1 MKRLGLAAIGAYQR
15 WISPSL
21 PPACRYQP
29 TCSHYGYEA
38 IERHGIL
45 RGSWLTF
52 KRLVRCNPFA
62 SGGYDPVP

>member
-38 IERHGIL
+38 VERHGIL
-45 RGSWLTF
+45 HGSWLTL
-52 KRLVRCNPFA
+52 KRLVRCNPFT
-62 SGGYDPVP
+62 SGGYDPIP

>member
-38 IERHGIL
+38 VERHGIL
-45 RGSWLTF
+45 RGSWLTL
-52 KRLVRCNPFA
+52 KRLVRCNPFT

>member
-1 MKRLGLAAIGAYQR
+1 VKRLGLAAIGAYQR

-45 RGSWLTF
+45 RGSWLTL
-52 KRLVRCNPFA
+52 KRLVRCNPFV

>member
-1 MKRLGLAAIGAYQR
+1 MRRLGLAVIRSYQR

-29 TCSHYGYEA
+29 TCSHYGYES
-38 IERHGIL
+38 IERHGL
-45 RGSWLTF
+45 LHGSWLTL
-52 KRLVRCNPFA
+52 KRLVRCNPFV

>member
-38 IERHGIL
+38 IERHGIM
-45 RGSWLTF
+45 RGSWLTL

>member
-1 MKRLGLAAIGAYQR
+1 MKRLGLAAIRGYQR

-29 TCSHYGYEA
+29 TCSLYGYEA
-38 IERHGIL
+38 VERHGIL

-52 KRLVRCNPFA
+52 KRLVRCNPFVT
-62 SGGYDPVP
+62 GGYDPVP